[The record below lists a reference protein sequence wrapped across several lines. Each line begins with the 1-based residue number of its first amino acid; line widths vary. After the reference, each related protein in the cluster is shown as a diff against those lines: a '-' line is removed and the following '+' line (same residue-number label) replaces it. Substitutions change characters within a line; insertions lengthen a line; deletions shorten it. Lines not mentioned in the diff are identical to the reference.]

1 MSAIG
6 KVMKRTSFWDFESEL
21 LLENLEVAIKKL
33 QRNFEFLKFAYIE
46 VLLSNNFEQISLTLS
61 ALHWVVIYAMK

>member
-46 VLLSNNFEQISLTLS
+46 ILLSNNFEQISFTLS
-61 ALHWVVIYAMK
+61 VLH

>member
-1 MSAIG
+1 
-6 KVMKRTSFWDFESEL
+6 MKRTSFWDFESEL

-61 ALHWVVIYAMK
+61 ALH

>member
-46 VLLSNNFEQISLTLS
+46 VLLSNNFEQISFTLS
-61 ALHWVVIYAMK
+61 ALH

>member
-6 KVMKRTSFWDFESEL
+6 KVMKRTSFWYFESEL

-46 VLLSNNFEQISLTLS
+46 ILLSNNFEQISFTLS
-61 ALHWVVIYAMK
+61 VLHWVVIYAVK